1 MKKTSDRVRETS
13 ATYAKRR
20 PTLVTRGPLLSLIL
34 ARDDDMVCAY
44 CPELDIV
51 TEMASEAEALA
62 DIISAMREY
71 ADEYVKNLAIYR
83 KSPNRSHHYPY
94 VQAIYKTSD
103 DWQLR
108 KLLDIRYGDIHL
120 Q

>member
-1 MKKTSDRVRETS
+1 MRKLPNRVRETS

-20 PTLVTRGPLLSLIL
+20 PTLVTRGPLISLIL
-34 ARDDDMVCAY
+34 AKDGNKVCAY

-51 TEMASEAEALA
+51 TEMPSETEALA
-62 DIISAMREY
+62 DFIAALREY
-71 ADEYVKNLAIYR
+71 ANEYDKNLSLYR
-83 KSPNRSHHYPY
+83 RSPNRGHHYPY
-94 VQAIYKTSD
+94 VQAILKTKD

-108 KLLDIRYGDIHL
+108 KLLNIRYGDIHL